1 MFGPKRITL
10 ALVLAAGC
18 SDDAREEAQWTGA
31 VPPATGVGGA
41 GTSGDSESADASD
54 DTGGDDSD
62 GDGGAQTSVADA
74 STGEDNGVPDDS
86 NIARLQVPAAWL
98 TKSGTTWSY
107 DLYAELPP
115 DYEIAREFYVEH
127 ADDYD
132 FLVVYTE
139 LEVAEVP
146 AHALGVQEN
155 ISGIRYGEEPSWSQA
170 QTAGSAGRLQQINF
184 MNAPTFYPDP
194 AAADILIHEAVHR
207 WSAGLGLQ
215 SAPSPGS
222 LLGPAGG
229 HWNIHVS
236 TGGPSAT
243 GYGELIDI
251 GGGSFRFDVVYP
263 LQISPLELYVAG
275 LIPAAE
281 VPPLF
286 YVANA
291 SGYEPAVDPWGDAF
305 GPTTY
310 GEDATFMGTRVD
322 FTIEDIV
329 ASNGPRVPAFGVA
342 PTHFR
347 FAFALVCADVTA
359 CNESDLAL
367 VEQQRVA
374 FASQF
379 PAATGQRASID
390 TEL

>member
-1 MFGPKRITL
+1 MCKPKRITL
-10 ALVLAAGC
+10 ALLLATACGG
-18 SDDAREEAQWTGA
+18 DARDNAFQTGPTSP
-31 VPPATGVGGA
+31 VPGSGDA
-41 GTSGDSESADASD
+41 GTSGGTESGDSSGDSEEDSS
-54 DTGGDDSD
+54 GGDETE
-62 GDGGAQTSVADA
+62 QTSVADA
-74 STGEDNGVPDDS
+74 STGDDNFDPDYS
-86 NIARLQVPAAWL
+86 NIARLQVPPTWVP
-98 TKSGTTWSY
+98 KSGGTWTY
-107 DLYAELPP
+107 DLEAELPP
-115 DYEIAREFYVEH
+115 DYEIAREFFVEH

-139 LEVAEVP
+139 VDVAEVS

-155 ISGIRYGEEPSWSQA
+155 ISGIRYGDEPSWSQA
-170 QTAGSAGRLQQINF
+170 QAAGSAGRLQQISF
-184 MNAPTFYPDP
+184 MNAPTLYPD
-194 AAADILIHEAVHR
+194 ASAADILIHETVHR

-243 GYGELIDI
+243 GYGELIDT

-281 VPPLF
+281 IPPLF
-286 YVANA
+286 YVTNA
-291 SGYEPAVDPWGDAF
+291 TGYEPAIDPWGDAF

-310 GEDATFMGTRVD
+310 GEDATFTGTRVD
-322 FTIEDIV
+322 FTIDDIV
-329 ASNGPRVPAFGVA
+329 ASNGPRLPAFGAA

-347 FAFALVCADVTA
+347 FAFVLVCADVTA
-359 CNESDLAL
+359 CKESDLDL

-379 PAATGQRASID
+379 PAATGQRASIE